1 MNQHFKP
8 LTPKGKIR
16 LLLPMQQELR
26 DIIDRLDY
34 LNDSD
39 NEYLKQTVVDMENA
53 LENIERGAIVIQE
66 TVS

>member
-8 LTPKGKIR
+8 VTPKGKNQIVIANAK
-16 LLLPMQQELR
+16 ELR

-34 LNDSD
+34 LNDGD

-53 LENIERGAIVIQE
+53 VENIERGAIVIQE
-66 TVS
+66 AS